1 MPIRF
6 TLSIVAL
13 SVILGAAPASAQRRT
28 RAQRA
33 PARASM
39 PDAGTWA
46 IGGSLGVSLP
56 ADPSLDK
63 GLDVAGTVEGYL
75 TPRVSVR
82 GQLGGAWWDITGRHF
97 TGTVKPL
104 YLDGNLV
111 YNWEGGALHPYVTAG
126 VGMYKYRST
135 ESGAVEGADTKAG
148 VNLGGGLEY
157 FFTRDATVTGEALY
171 HKVGAFNTPLAVFT
185 DGSFWSLSIGL
196 KKYF

>member
-1 MPIRF
+1 MRTRL
-6 TLSIVAL
+6 TLF
-13 SVILGAAPASAQRRT
+13 ILAFSLVVGAAPASAQRRT

-39 PDAGTWA
+39 PAAGTWA
-46 IGGSLGVSLP
+46 VGGSLGVSLP
-56 ADPSLDK
+56 ADPSLDT
-63 GLDVAGTVEGYL
+63 GLDVAGTIEGYL

-104 YLDGNLV
+104 YLDGNVV

-135 ESGAVEGADTKAG
+135 ESGVVDGSDTKAG
-148 VNLGGGLEY
+148 FNLGGGLEY